1 MTNENEHQSADHGP
15 NAVQIIVNGQEKTV
29 PKEKISYESIVK
41 LAYGDSPPPADKYD
55 LTVTYRRG
63 AAPHEQG
70 ELFPGKSVMVV
81 KGMIF
86 NVTPTKKS

>member
-1 MTNENEHQSADHGP
+1 MINENSHENEGHDP
-15 NAVQIIVNGQEKTV
+15 KTVTIIVNGQEKTV
-29 PKEKISYESIVK
+29 PKEEISYETTVK
-41 LAYGDSPPPADKYD
+41 LAYGDSPPPADQYD